1 MKVRV
6 CPILSS
12 LPVFAASS
20 LVAALPLAGIALQAI
35 TCQVLHLLVPIRNLS
50 GLAPTIS
57 TASWT
62 GADVGGRWLCC
73 ADGELRCGVEIGLG
87 GCTGVP
93 PTTQKQGLSCI

>member
-12 LPVFAASS
+12 LPVFTTSS

-73 ADGELRCGVEIGLG
+73 ADGASMWSRDWLG
-87 GCTGVP
+87 RLHWCSAHYSEARP
-93 PTTQKQGLSCI
+93 FMY